1 MSKER
6 KYGQFFTDEEMCDYV
21 LDVVNN
27 VKEIKGN
34 CLEPSFGEGKFLK
47 SIEKYNFDKLIGV
60 EIDREHFV
68 KYKSENNKIEL
79 FNEDFLSFDSDIM
92 YDFILG
98 NPPYIE
104 LCYSFYDKKSQ
115 DDIKKLYKNISNGR
129 INLVHIFLKKC
140 FEMLNYDGIIAF
152 LLPSSVLTS
161 PTYKKI
167 RKEIFENFNIEFLKE
182 DVNFKGVAIKVSLLI
197 IRKNKKNDNFFFV
210 NNDNYFIMENYENFK
225 NTKTI
230 KDYGFNVSI
239 GEIVWNQKKDI
250 LTDDSNENILIYS
263 NNIKYDKL
271 DISSNRDRKQ
281 YIKSN
286 TIKYENCIIFPRTIS
301 KKIKFH
307 YIKKNKNM
315 IFENHVLVLT
325 NKNSELLDKFYL
337 NLKSGVYDKLLNSF
351 FNSSNLTKSEL
362 LSLPLEV

>member
-1 MSKER
+1 MSKEG
-6 KYGQFFTDEEMCDYV
+6 KYGQFFTEKEMCDYV
-21 LDVVNN
+21 LELVNN
-27 VKEIKGN
+27 IKKIGGN
-34 CLEPSFGEGKFLK
+34 CLEPSFGDGEFIK
-47 SIEKYNFDKLIGV
+47 SLEKYNFEKLDGV
-60 EIDREHFV
+60 EIDNKHYN
-68 KYKSENNKIEL
+68 KYNSNNKKIEV
-79 FNEDFLSFDSDIM
+79 FNKDFLDFNSDIT
-92 YDFILG
+92 YDFIVG

-104 LCYSFYDKKSQ
+104 LCYSFYSKNEQDK
-115 DDIKKLYKNISNGR
+115 IKKLYKNISNGR

-140 FEMLNYDGIIAF
+140 FNMLNYDGIIAF

-161 PTYKKI
+161 PIYKKI
-167 RKEIFENFNIEFLKE
+167 RKEIFDNYTIEFLKE
-182 DVNFKGVAIKVSLLI
+182 DVNFKGVAIKVSLLV
-197 IRKNKKNDNFFFV
+197 IRKNKTNNNFFFINNDNF
-210 NNDNYFIMENYENFK
+210 FIMENYNNFK
-225 NTKTI
+225 ETKTI
-230 KDYGFNVSI
+230 KDYGFDVSI

-281 YIKSN
+281 YIKLD
-286 TIKYENCIIFPRTIS
+286 TIKHENCIIFPRTIS

-307 YIKKNKNM
+307 YVKNNKNM

-325 NKNSELLDKFYL
+325 NNNSELLDKFYF
-337 NLKSGVYDKLLNSF
+337 NLKSGSYDKLLNSF